1 MAKFTQTQARACK
14 IVRMEQKKNGS
25 SHVSWIFGVTDA
37 DGNYYDWQDTSTA
50 GNASKA
56 TIKTAIETHLKD
68 NLEKRSAPTIHT
80 YANTTDKGKGE
91 TVG

>member
-1 MAKFTQTQARACK
+1 MANFTQSQARACK

-25 SHVSWIFGVTDA
+25 THVSWTFGVTDA

-68 NLEKRSAPTIHT
+68 NLEKRSAPTAYT
-80 YANTTDKGKGE
+80 YNSIADKGKGE